1 MENCE
6 LAIVVKSS
14 LEKPFLLRSKH
25 YAVLYLQLNTP
36 QPCANCGVL
45 NDLIHAE
52 ITKQSS
58 DQIYVQNDLH
68 ELNIDQKISMVV
80 IHSYGMAIDVDQA
93 VNVKV
98 IEMQESLWSAC
109 VSVDNSKLV
118 KWINYL
124 IDNVCIKVGS
134 KVYRQTVG
142 IPMGTDCAPQ
152 LANLFLFHY
161 EYSYMKI
168 LMKKNLCVA
177 KKFNDTIR
185 YIDALLTVNNYNSKF
200 EKEICNIYPPELT
213 LKRT

>member
-6 LAIVVKSS
+6 LAIGVKSS
-14 LEKPFLLRSKH
+14 LEKTFLLHSKH
-25 YAVLYLQLNTP
+25 YAVLYRQLNTP
-36 QPCANCGVL
+36 QPCVNCGVL

-58 DQIYVQNDLH
+58 DQIYVQNDRH

-80 IHSYGMAIDVDQA
+80 IRSYGMAIDVDQA

-98 IEMQESLWSAC
+98 VEMQESLWSAC

-134 KVYRQTVG
+134 KVYRHTVG

-152 LANLFLFHY
+152 LANLFVFHY
-161 EYSYMKI
+161 EQRATFGQGRES
-168 LMKKNLCVA
+168 V
-177 KKFNDTIR
+177 
-185 YIDALLTVNNYNSKF
+185 
-200 EKEICNIYPPELT
+200 
-213 LKRT
+213 